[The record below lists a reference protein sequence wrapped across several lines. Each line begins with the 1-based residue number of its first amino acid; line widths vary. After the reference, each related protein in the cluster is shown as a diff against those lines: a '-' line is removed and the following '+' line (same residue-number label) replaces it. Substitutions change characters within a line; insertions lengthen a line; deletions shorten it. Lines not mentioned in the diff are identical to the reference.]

1 MKALMN
7 GAVILGSRWGTNL
20 SLEQIYH
27 KALEPKIAEYE
38 LKEELDDMPVV
49 LFGSTVEHLHHF

>member
-7 GAVILGSRWGTNL
+7 GCVILASRWGSNL
-20 SLEQIYH
+20 ALSRHYH

-49 LFGSTVEHLHHF
+49 LFGSTVDQLRVF